1 MIKEASLICSGPS
14 YCSALVFVGALTELS
29 PTDERFSSLYKP
41 GVIGRNL
48 KTIYS
53 KIFLLK
59 ETASLEGL
67 SLYPSHA
74 NEI

>member
-29 PTDERFSSLYKP
+29 PTDERFSSFYKP
-41 GVIGRNL
+41 QCDWSKL
-48 KTIYS
+48 EDYS